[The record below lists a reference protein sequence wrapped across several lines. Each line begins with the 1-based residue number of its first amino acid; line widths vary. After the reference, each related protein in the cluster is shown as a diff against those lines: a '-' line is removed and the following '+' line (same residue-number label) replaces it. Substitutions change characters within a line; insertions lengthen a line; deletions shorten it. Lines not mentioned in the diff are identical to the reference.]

1 MQAIK
6 KEEMFSKD
14 PDQTYS
20 LMAIVEGESF
30 QVEKGPEDT
39 VHSWPHL
46 ISRELLLF
54 LGGLHRDSW
63 GLPPV
68 QCPPGRAGKPAA
80 FDQSGQSTLVFRRD
94 SGTGELFSLP
104 GRDTGFPTAIVVSLF
119 LLPYLDRNPQGV
131 GVWFSPKRKGAIL
144 IFSIFVVTMVVLI
157 LIGEFIR
164 GPNWALYW
172 PWQNG

>member
-54 LGGLHRDSW
+54 LGVFIVILGVSLLFNAPLEGPANPLHSTN
-63 GLPPV
+63 
-68 QCPPGRAGKPAA
+68 PAKAPWYFVGIQELVSYSA
-80 FDQSGQSTLVFRRD
+80 FLGGILA
-94 SGTGELFSLP
+94 
-104 GRDTGFPTAIVVSLF
+104 PTAIVVSLF